1 MKRNEARMYKVLFSI
16 VREYI
21 RTKKPVSSKRVL
33 EVTDLAWSG
42 ATVRNDMRHLEELG
56 YIYQPHTSAG
66 RIPTDK
72 GLRFYLDEMLKM
84 RAEWKEEDLGIE
96 VSQRFPFGDLETILD
111 ALARILS
118 RAAKGLVLITKPS
131 LESLKLL
138 KVYVTPVGEDHVVIS
153 AITELGLSKV
163 IPVSRVRGMNMK
175 ALENFFELFTGM
187 SIKRITENLK
197 AVKPSSAELEIALE
211 LAKGVLKFLTSGEKI
226 IYRGIYHLLREN
238 SQSVEGLVRL
248 IESSKPL
255 EQLFESVKES
265 TEVFIGRENPIEE
278 LRPFSTFVSPYFKGK
293 DLVGYITLI
302 ASKYISYEEVYPL
315 VEFISNRLTEY
326 LTVTA
331 RG

>member
-1 MKRNEARMYKVLFSI
+1 
-16 VREYI
+16 
-21 RTKKPVSSKRVL
+21 
-33 EVTDLAWSG
+33 
-42 ATVRNDMRHLEELG
+42 
-56 YIYQPHTSAG
+56 
-66 RIPTDK
+66 
-72 GLRFYLDEMLKM
+72 
-84 RAEWKEEDLGIE
+84 
-96 VSQRFPFGDLETILD
+96 
-111 ALARILS
+111 
-118 RAAKGLVLITKPS
+118 
-131 LESLKLL
+131 
-138 KVYVTPVGEDHVVIS
+138 
-153 AITELGLSKV
+153 
-163 IPVSRVRGMNMK
+163 MK

-278 LRPFSTFVSPYFKGK
+278 LRAFSTFVSPYFKGK

-302 ASKYISYEEVYPL
+302 AGKYISYEEVYPL